1 MKVKSAV
8 NARLGLFMVVTVSM
22 LAPGGSA
29 VHGQADAK
37 GFLRVAPEQVKWT
50 SNPKELGVQRAVVSG
65 DQRKPGIYVVRI
77 KFPPGVMSRP
87 HFHKEDR
94 HALVIQGTWYTGTG
108 NDFAPDKTVGLK
120 PGSYML
126 HPGGELH
133 FDGAKDEEVILQ
145 LVGYGP
151 SSTTHVKP
159 EEGEFSR
166 IK

>member
-1 MKVKSAV
+1 MKTRSVIDVRLAV
-8 NARLGLFMVVTVSM
+8 LMGVTMSM
-22 LAPGGSA
+22 LASGGSA

-37 GFLRVAPEQVKWT
+37 GFLRVAPEEVKWT
-50 SNPKELGVQRAVVSG
+50 TNPKELGVQRAVIQG

-108 NDFAPDKTVGLK
+108 ETLAPDKTVGLK

-126 HPGGELH
+126 HPAGAVH

-145 LVGYGP
+145 LIGYGP

>member
-1 MKVKSAV
+1 MKTRSLIDG
-8 NARLGLFMVVTVSM
+8 RLAILMGVTMSM
-22 LAPGGSA
+22 LTTGGSA

-50 SNPKELGVQRAVVSG
+50 TNPKELGVQRAVIQG
-65 DQRKPGIYVVRI
+65 EQGKPGIYVVRI

-94 HALVIQGTWYTGTG
+94 HAIVIQGTWYTGTG
-108 NDFAPDKTVGLK
+108 STFAPDKTVGLK

-126 HPGGELH
+126 HPGGEVH

-145 LVGYGP
+145 LIGYGP

-166 IK
+166 FK

>member
-1 MKVKSAV
+1 MRSKVIGQA
-8 NARLGLFMVVTVSM
+8 LVVAATLSV
-22 LAPGGSA
+22 LALRGSP
-29 VHGQADAK
+29 VQGQADTQ
-37 GFLRVAPEQVKWT
+37 GFVRVTPEQVKWT
-50 SNPKELGVQRAVVSG
+50 TNPKELGVQRAVVNG
-65 DQRKPGIYVVRI
+65 DQSKPGIYVVRI

-108 NDFAPDKTVGLK
+108 SEFTPDKTVGLK

-126 HPGGELH
+126 HPGGERH

-145 LVGYGP
+145 LIGSGP
-151 SSTTHVKP
+151 SSTTYVKP
-159 EEGEFSR
+159 EGGEFSR